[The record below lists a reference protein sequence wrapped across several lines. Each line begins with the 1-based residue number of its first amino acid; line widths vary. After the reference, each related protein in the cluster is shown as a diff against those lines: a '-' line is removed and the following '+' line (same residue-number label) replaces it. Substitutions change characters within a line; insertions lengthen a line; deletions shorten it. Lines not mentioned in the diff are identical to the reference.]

1 MRESI
6 FSSVLCNLVSN
17 VVFHSFEFLVLNG
30 TIPKL
35 KKRDYMLT

>member
-6 FSSVLCNLVSN
+6 FSSVLCN
-17 VVFHSFEFLVLNG
+17 VVFHSFELLVLNG